1 MVYGKVLGGL
11 SMNGYKVIAIDG
23 PAGAGKSTIAKRL
36 ADIIGYTYID
46 SGAMYRAI
54 TLKALKGN
62 IPLKKTD
69 MLISM
74 AEETDI
80 DFRENSIYLD
90 GRAVNAEIR
99 EEAVNRNVSYIAAIP
114 EIRKLLVDVQRKI
127 SMNKN
132 VVMDGRDVGTV
143 IFPEAD
149 VKFYITA
156 SVEERADRRY
166 KELKQKGYEAEI
178 QDIRSQI
185 EKRDYIDST
194 RSDSPLKAA
203 SDAIIID
210 TTGKSIDEVLNE
222 VVSSI

>member
-1 MVYGKVLGGL
+1 
-11 SMNGYKVIAIDG
+11 
-23 PAGAGKSTIAKRL
+23 
-36 ADIIGYTYID
+36 
-46 SGAMYRAI
+46 
-54 TLKALKGN
+54 
-62 IPLKKTD
+62 TD

-74 AEETDI
+74 AEKTDI
-80 DFRENSIYLD
+80 DFRDNSIYLD
-90 GRAVNAEIR
+90 GRAVNTEIR
-99 EEAVNRNVSYIAAIP
+99 EEDVNRNVSYIAAIP
-114 EIRKLLVDVQRKI
+114 EIRKLLVDIQRKI

-210 TTGKSIDEVLNE
+210 TTGKGIDEVLNE
-222 VVSSI
+222 VVSYI

>member
-1 MVYGKVLGGL
+1 
-11 SMNGYKVIAIDG
+11 
-23 PAGAGKSTIAKRL
+23 
-36 ADIIGYTYID
+36 
-46 SGAMYRAI
+46 
-54 TLKALKGN
+54 
-62 IPLKKTD
+62 

-222 VVSSI
+222 VVSYI

>member
-1 MVYGKVLGGL
+1 
-11 SMNGYKVIAIDG
+11 
-23 PAGAGKSTIAKRL
+23 
-36 ADIIGYTYID
+36 
-46 SGAMYRAI
+46 
-54 TLKALKGN
+54 
-62 IPLKKTD
+62 LKKTD

-74 AEETDI
+74 AEKTDI
-80 DFRENSIYLD
+80 DFRDNSIYLD
-90 GRAVNAEIR
+90 GRAVNTEIR
-99 EEAVNRNVSYIAAIP
+99 EEDVNRNVSYIAAIS
-114 EIRKLLVDVQRKI
+114 EIRKLLVDIQRKI

-210 TTGKSIDEVLNE
+210 TTGKGIDEVLNE
-222 VVSSI
+222 VVSYI